1 MEIYNDFS
9 KWLDKHLIED
19 LPSDIAAVN
28 FNLYEGS
35 EQTYDVELV
44 GCNTFDENDGDWAC
58 DAIFSTSEDLF
69 FIPLTEGIAH
79 WEQALSFITILVE
92 KYLNDGNYSDK
103 LKKYLA
109 VGIGFVDG
117 DINILYRSK

>member
-1 MEIYNDFS
+1 MEIYDDFS
-9 KWLDKHLIED
+9 KWLDKHLSED

-44 GCNTFDENDGDWAC
+44 GCVTFDESDGDWAC
-58 DAIFSTSEDLF
+58 DAIFSTEEDLF
-69 FIPLTEGIAH
+69 FVSRTEDIAQ
-79 WEQALSFITILVE
+79 WEQGLSFITALLE
-92 KYLNDGNYSDK
+92 KYLNEGNYSDK
-103 LKKYLA
+103 LKNYLA

-117 DINILYRSK
+117 DINILYRSN